1 MNVVF
6 GFKEF
11 AFLLTG
17 LKWTV
22 LLSLIAFAGASL
34 AQAPAQ
40 PAQGGAMSHDMMGG
54 HDMGPHST
62 NC

>member
-22 LLSLIAFAGASL
+22 LLSLIAFSIAFRSCGLNGLMMICVAAGALIAEIDRISVGL
-34 AQAPAQ
+34 P
-40 PAQGGAMSHDMMGG
+40 
-54 HDMGPHST
+54 
-62 NC
+62 